1 MCKVLFEKKEGIGI
15 VTLNDPEKM
24 NGLSEVIITEL
35 LKTLKAAENDDEVKV
50 IIITGKDKIFSAG
63 GDISVFDRGVAGGY
77 KYINFVLNA
86 FIAVEK
92 TSKPIIAAVNGYALG
107 GGSELTMTTDISIA
121 SEDAVFGFP
130 EVGIGIM
137 PGFAVLRLH
146 QIVGRT
152 RAKELI
158 MTGRKIDANEAQKIG
173 LINEVVSRTQL
184 MTAAKE
190 KAKTLMKMAPMSLRL
205 AKSVVNRELGGEE
218 ITTAINT
225 TTLFFGLDDI
235 KEGQASFFE
244 KRKPH
249 FKGK

>member
-1 MCKVLFEKKEGIGI
+1 MEKVLFEKKEGIGI
-15 VTLNDPEKM
+15 ITLNDHKKM
-24 NGLSEVIITEL
+24 NGLSEKMVTEL
-35 LKTLKAAENDDEVKV
+35 LNTLATAEKDDEVKV
-50 IIITGKDKIFSAG
+50 IIITGKENIFSAG

-77 KYINFVLNA
+77 KYITFVLSA

-92 TSKPIIAAVNGYALG
+92 TLKPIIAAVNGYALG

-158 MTGRKIDANEAQKIG
+158 MTGRKIDAKEAQRIG
-173 LINEVVSRTQL
+173 LINEVVPKNQL
-184 MTAAKE
+184 MDAAIE
-190 KAKTLMKMAPMSLRL
+190 KAKLLMGMAPLSLRL
-205 AKSVVNRELGGEE
+205 AKSIVNREIGGEE
-218 ITTAINT
+218 ITAAINT

-235 KEGQASFFE
+235 REGQASFFE
-244 KRKPH
+244 KRKPD